1 MMKRQKKNKDI
12 KTEQNAIKAVTT
24 EDKKIDD
31 TEQNS
36 AAETPCAP
44 EVQAKEDEIS
54 RLKNQYIR
62 LMADFDNYRKRQ
74 VRERE
79 EYIKRSNEQL
89 LGDILPVVDHLE
101 MALQKVDDQDDPFVS
116 GIKLVYDQFIAVL
129 KRCGMEP
136 VEAHGKEF
144 NPEMHEAISYIPSLN
159 VPANRVIDQLRCG
172 WLLSGHLMRAAQVIV
187 SSGQPAESDA
197 ENVSD

>member
-12 KTEQNAIKAVTT
+12 KTEQNAEDAVTA
-24 EDKKIDD
+24 EDKKIQD

-36 AAETPCAP
+36 ADEVPCAP
-44 EVQAKEDEIS
+44 EAQAGEDEIS

-79 EYIKRSNEQL
+79 EYIKRSNERL

-101 MALQKVDDQDDPFVS
+101 MALQKVDDRDDPFVS

-136 VEAHGKEF
+136 VEARGEDF
-144 NPEMHEAISYIPSLN
+144 NPELHEAISYIPSLN